1 MASFHPAIGNVS
13 INVKEDLL
21 RLNSGGLVLTVI
33 SGKVFTVGICQGDH
47 LIYFEDRPVKY
58 AVDTDGD
65 GVPFFHS
72 KSNSISFLV
81 APVHAFGIISR
92 ANDAYQ
98 IRVNSVYE
106 ESGVLML

>member
-33 SGKVFTVGICQGDH
+33 SGKVFTVGICQGNH

-58 AVDTDGD
+58 AVDTVGD
-65 GVPFFHS
+65 AHFFH
-72 KSNSISFLV
+72 KNSNSLSLLLV
-81 APVHAFGIISR
+81 PVHAFGIIAR
-92 ANDAYQ
+92 ANDAFQFY
-98 IRVNSVYE
+98 VDSVYE
-106 ESGVLML
+106 ESGALML